1 MQYRTYPPSPHL
13 APLIKCFWSLEFA
26 STPQPEKQT
35 IIPDGCMELI
45 IHYGDLYQQFQED
58 GSSFTQP
65 RSFVFG
71 QLSNTLE
78 IAPTG
83 HTGIIAAR
91 FHPDG
96 FIPLATIPL
105 AAMENR
111 AVSLSELFG
120 EEGDFLEKNVLTA
133 STQAERIQHIETF
146 LLARLNKLEVLD
158 RIVKSSIEILV
169 SQAGQVKVEEMAE
182 KLNINRRK
190 LERKFNTNVG
200 LSPKQLSKII
210 RLQTALKQLNQN
222 TELSLTELAYQSGYF
237 DQSHF
242 IKDFKAFTGISPK
255 QFYADHLQLSAL
267 FIGTN

>member
-1 MQYRTYPPSPHL
+1 MHYQTYPPSPHL
-13 APLIKCFWSLEFA
+13 APLIKCFWSLESLA
-26 STPQPEKQT
+26 SPQSEKQT

-45 IHYGDLYQQFQED
+45 IHYGDLYRQFQED
-58 GSSFTQP
+58 GSSFIQP

-71 QLSNTLE
+71 QLSDTLE

-105 AAMENR
+105 TAMENR
-111 AVSLSELFG
+111 AVPLSELFG
-120 EEGDFLEKNVLTA
+120 KKGDILEKAVLA
-133 STQAERIQHIETF
+133 APTQVERIQHIETF

-158 RIVKSSIEILV
+158 RIVKSSIEILI

-190 LERKFNTNVG
+190 LERKFSANVG

-210 RLQTALKQLNQN
+210 RLQAALKQLNQN
-222 TELSLTELAYQSGYF
+222 AELSLTELAYQNGYF

-267 FIGTN
+267 FIGTK

>member
-1 MQYRTYPPSPHL
+1 MHYQTYPPLPHL
-13 APLIKCFWSLEFA
+13 APLIKCFWSLESSA
-26 STPQPEKQT
+26 TPEPEKQT

-58 GSSFTQP
+58 GSTFIQP

-71 QLSNTLE
+71 QLSDTLK

-96 FIPLATIPL
+96 FMPLATIPL

-111 AVSLSELFG
+111 AVPLSELFG
-120 EEGDFLEKNVLTA
+120 EEGDLLEKTVLTA

-158 RIVKSSIEILV
+158 RIVKSSIEILI
-169 SQAGQVKVEEMAE
+169 SQAGQVRVEEMAE

-190 LERKFNTNVG
+190 LERKFSANVG

-210 RLQTALKQLNQN
+210 RLQAALKQLNQH
-222 TELSLTELAYQSGYF
+222 TELSLTELAYQNGYF

-255 QFYADHLQLSAL
+255 QFYADHLQLSTL

>member
-1 MQYRTYPPSPHL
+1 MQYQTYPPSPHL

-26 STPQPEKQT
+26 ATPQPEKQT
-35 IIPDGCMELI
+35 IIPDGCIELI
-45 IHYGDLYQQFQED
+45 IHYGDLYQQFQEN
-58 GSSFTQP
+58 GSSFIQP

-78 IAPTG
+78 IAPIG

-105 AAMENR
+105 AGMENR
-111 AVSLSELFG
+111 AVPLTELFG
-120 EEGDFLEKNVLTA
+120 EESDFLEKNILIA

-158 RIVKSSIEILV
+158 CIVKSSIEILV

-190 LERKFNTNVG
+190 LERKFSINVG

>member
-1 MQYRTYPPSPHL
+1 MHYQTYPPSPHL
-13 APLIKCFWSLEFA
+13 APLIKCFWSLESLA
-26 STPQPEKQT
+26 TPEPEKQT

-58 GSSFTQP
+58 GSSFVQP

-83 HTGIIAAR
+83 KTGIIAAR

-105 AAMENR
+105 ATMENR
-111 AVSLSELFG
+111 AVPLPELFG
-120 EEGDFLEKNVLTA
+120 AEGDFLEKTVLA
-133 STQAERIQHIETF
+133 APTQAERIQHIETF
-146 LLARLNKLEVLD
+146 LLARLNRLEVLD
-158 RIVKSSIEILV
+158 RIVKSSIAILI

-190 LERKFNTNVG
+190 LERKFSANVG

-210 RLQTALKQLNQN
+210 RLQAALKQLNQN
-222 TELSLTELAYQSGYF
+222 TELSLTELAYQNGYF

-255 QFYADHLQLSAL
+255 QFYAEHLQLSAL

>member
-1 MQYRTYPPSPHL
+1 MNYQTYPASPDL
-13 APLIKCFWSLEFA
+13 APLIKCFWSLEFSVA
-26 STPQPEKQT
+26 PQPEKQT
-35 IIPDGCMELI
+35 IIPDGCIELI
-45 IHYGDLYQQFQED
+45 IHYGDLYQQFQEAS
-58 GSSFTQP
+58 SSFVQP

-83 HTGIIAAR
+83 RTGIIAAR

-96 FIPLATIPL
+96 FVPLATIPL
-105 AAMENR
+105 AEMENR
-111 AVSLSELFG
+111 AVPLSELFG
-120 EEGDFLEKNVLTA
+120 EEGDFLEKYVLA
-133 STQAERIQHIETF
+133 ALTQAERIQQIETF

-158 RIVKSSIEILV
+158 RIVKSSIEILL
-169 SQAGQVKVEEMAE
+169 SQAGQVKVEEMAK

-190 LERKFNTNVG
+190 LERKFTTTVG

-210 RLQTALKQLNQN
+210 RLQAALRQLNQN
-222 TELSLTELAYQSGYF
+222 TELSLTELAYQNGYF

-255 QFYADHLQLSAL
+255 QFYANHLQLSTL

>member
-1 MQYRTYPPSPHL
+1 MHYQTYSPSPHL
-13 APLIKCFWSLEFA
+13 APLIKCFWSLESSA
-26 STPQPEKQT
+26 TPQPEKQT

-45 IHYGDLYQQFQED
+45 IHYGDLYQQFREN
-58 GSSFTQP
+58 GSSFVQP

-111 AVSLSELFG
+111 AVPLSELFG
-120 EEGDFLEKNVLTA
+120 EEGDILEKNVLSA
-133 STQAERIQHIETF
+133 STQAERVQYVEAF
-146 LLARLNKLEVLD
+146 LLARLNKLEVVD
-158 RIVKSSIEILV
+158 RIVKSSIEILL

-190 LERKFNTNVG
+190 LERKFSTKVG

-210 RLQTALKQLNQN
+210 RLQAALKQLNQN
-222 TELSLTELAYQSGYF
+222 AELSLTELAYQNGYF

-255 QFYADHLQLSAL
+255 QFYAEHLQLSAL